1 MEHALRCNDMKC
13 RAELRE
19 RALVTTCRQADLSGH
34 FGRIC
39 QHWTNISPSHIFCLD
54 CGSRTGLIG
63 AAPDRRVCPA
73 CQTHLP
79 RPDDAINT
87 ILNPSEDYK
96 TSVLSGLCPEAIM
109 ECAGR
114 GLSFWSYQM
123 VQDLFV
129 APPYGPPVDIC
140 PGGQADKHELLA
152 PGKVIVVKS

>member
-1 MEHALRCNDMKC
+1 M
-13 RAELRE
+13 
-19 RALVTTCRQADLSGH
+19 
-34 FGRIC
+34 
-39 QHWTNISPSHIFCLD
+39 
-54 CGSRTGLIG
+54 
-63 AAPDRRVCPA
+63 CPA

-129 APPYGPPVDIC
+129 TPPSSTSSTDIC
-140 PGGQADKHELLA
+140 PGIKLTNMAFLE
-152 PGKVIVVKS
+152 PGRVTVAES

>member
-1 MEHALRCNDMKC
+1 M
-13 RAELRE
+13 
-19 RALVTTCRQADLSGH
+19 
-34 FGRIC
+34 
-39 QHWTNISPSHIFCLD
+39 
-54 CGSRTGLIG
+54 
-63 AAPDRRVCPA
+63 CPA

-79 RPDDAINT
+79 RPDDAISA

-129 APPYGPPVDIC
+129 TLPPR
-140 PGGQADKHELLA
+140 PGGLPSGTYTDRHGLSG
-152 PGKVIVVKS
+152 PGRATVAKS